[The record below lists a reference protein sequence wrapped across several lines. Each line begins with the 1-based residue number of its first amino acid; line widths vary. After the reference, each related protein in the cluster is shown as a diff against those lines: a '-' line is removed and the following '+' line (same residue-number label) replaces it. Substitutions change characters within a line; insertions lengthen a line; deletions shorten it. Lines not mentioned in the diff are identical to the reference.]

1 MEKLKSWT
9 SSNLETNNPNN
20 NNNNS
25 TSEMSESMSHNHHQ
39 QNTSTIPPANAS
51 HMDSNSQIKCLVVA
65 STTPD
70 GKQISSIY
78 KDIKVSESM
87 RAEKNDVFLI

>member
-1 MEKLKSWT
+1 MEKLKTWT
-9 SSNLETNNPNN
+9 SSNLETNNTN

-25 TSEMSESMSHNHHQ
+25 TIEMSESMSHHHNHHQ
-39 QNTSTIPPANAS
+39 NTPTVAPAS
-51 HMDSNSQIKCLVVA
+51 QMDSNSQIKCLVVA

-78 KDIKVSESM
+78 KDIKVSKHVRGKEIICI
-87 RAEKNDVFLI
+87 FF